1 MDIKKVLFSLS
12 FVAVFGLYVI
22 YNHAN
27 TSVNNSLLTD
37 SNQPVS
43 SLPPVTTDQN
53 SIPTPT
59 PKSKPAQVGFKNGTF
74 TGNSADA
81 YYGLV
86 QVQAVIS
93 GGRLTNI
100 NFLDYPRDNGNS
112 LSRSNYALPQLK
124 SEAIQSQSA
133 NVNVISGA
141 TATSDAFAQSLS
153 SALSQAS

>member
-1 MDIKKVLFSLS
+1 MSIKKVLFSLS
-12 FVAVFGLYVI
+12 FIAVFGLYVI
-22 YNHAN
+22 YDRAN
-27 TSVNNSLLTD
+27 TNTNSSLLTD

-43 SLPPVTTDQN
+43 SLPPATTHQ
-53 SIPTPT
+53 TPT
-59 PKSKPAQVGFKNGTF
+59 STPKPVLVGFKNGTF

-100 NFLDYPRDNGNS
+100 NFLNYPRDNGNS

-133 NVNVISGA
+133 NVNAISGA
-141 TATSDAFAQSLS
+141 TATSDAFVQSLS